1 MYKRTWTENPM
12 KQNCKLRKKNLGL
25 EWLAIQSEADAIPR
39 EDMQLNSVQD
49 NVDRESDEEKVL
61 S

>member
-1 MYKRTWTENPM
+1 M